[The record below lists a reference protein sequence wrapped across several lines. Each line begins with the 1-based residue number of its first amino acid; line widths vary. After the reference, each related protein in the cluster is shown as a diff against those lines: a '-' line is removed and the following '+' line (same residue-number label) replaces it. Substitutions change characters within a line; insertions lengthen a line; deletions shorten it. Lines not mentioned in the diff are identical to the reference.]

1 MQKTNEGNRKNESNR
16 RNDNVNLKEL
26 YKVGQRVE
34 GKIVLFFKAGKEHPD
49 QSALVELNQGGTA
62 LLLYSEILGYPTNKL
77 QSLYTLGESV
87 EASVIAIRPNKNRI
101 SLSLRPVLRQQLAAR
116 LERGNI
122 LEVTVVHRVNFG
134 YFVDLGG
141 GLEALLHN
149 ENLDQNFH
157 NQKETFAVGE
167 KTEVVV
173 LSVEEDG
180 NRIGVGRKQ
189 LFN

>member
-87 EASVIAIRPNKNRI
+87 EASVIAILVCVVATAVI
-101 SLSLRPVLRQQLAAR
+101 GTWTVRQRRWRSYRRQPLMA
-116 LERGNI
+116 
-122 LEVTVVHRVNFG
+122 
-134 YFVDLGG
+134 
-141 GLEALLHN
+141 
-149 ENLDQNFH
+149 
-157 NQKETFAVGE
+157 
-167 KTEVVV
+167 
-173 LSVEEDG
+173 
-180 NRIGVGRKQ
+180 
-189 LFN
+189 